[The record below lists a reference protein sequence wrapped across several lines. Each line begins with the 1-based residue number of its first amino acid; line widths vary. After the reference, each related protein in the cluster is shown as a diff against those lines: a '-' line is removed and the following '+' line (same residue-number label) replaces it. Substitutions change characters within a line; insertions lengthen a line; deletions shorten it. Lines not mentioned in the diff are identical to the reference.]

1 MGIFNRSKTGKT
13 PFACSLPPFTTINA
27 AAGLLFQKKRYFI
40 CQPDFAGYNWWAKVK
55 MNGGNHS

>member
-27 AAGLLFQKKRYFI
+27 AAGLLFQKNVI
-40 CQPDFAGYNWWAKVK
+40 SFANLILPGII
-55 MNGGNHS
+55 GGRRLK